1 MQQLNE
7 KWIKASILGTIWA
20 ASEIVLGSF
29 LHNLRI
35 PFSGNILTAIGLVI
49 LISASYKWREKGIF
63 WRAGVI
69 CALLKTMSPS
79 AVILGPFI
87 SILSEAFLLE
97 FATRMFGRTFA
108 GFILGSILAMS
119 WNLFHKIVKMVIF
132 YGSNIIEV
140 YTNLMQ
146 YVEEQI
152 GFQFNAVWTPLF
164 FLLVIQILFGT
175 LAALTGIRTGLEAEK
190 NKIAYQFS
198 DKEVDF
204 RLSIESGTFTHSIV
218 WMTAN
223 VILMIG
229 ALIAASRINFGIWVV
244 LIGVIVVI
252 WSVRYQRA
260 LRQLVRPKIWI
271 FFVLTTMI
279 TALVFTRLHS
289 DTKSLTEAI
298 IIGVEMNLRAILLI
312 MGFSVL
318 GTELYN
324 PKIRNWFAGSYFNQV
339 PVALQLSLESLPS
352 MIAHTPELKTII
364 KNPTLF
370 VYQIMAFADFRLK
383 ELNMRKKQR
392 GKIYIVTGDIGA
404 GKTSC
409 LKKTITGLKQNNISV
424 SGIICE
430 RVLAGNDTAGYN
442 LADISSGTR
451 WPFLSKTG
459 NKAQAKVGS
468 YFIDDASF
476 KTGEKL
482 FRKCTTDVIVFDEI
496 GKLELRG
503 DGWAKSL
510 KYILSTNYNCLIL
523 TLRKEI
529 INELINEFQ
538 LQTAVVYD
546 IQEMECDDIALKIQE
561 LITAEND

>member
-35 PFSGNILTAIGLVI
+35 PFSGNILTAIGIVI
-49 LISASYKWREKGIF
+49 LISASYKWRDKGIF

-97 FATRMFGRTFA
+97 LSTRMLGRSFA

-132 YGSNIIEV
+132 YGSNIIDV

-146 YVEEQI
+146 YIEGQI

-198 DKEVDF
+198 DKELDF
-204 RLSIESGTFTHSIV
+204 RLSIDSGTFTHSIV
-218 WMTAN
+218 WMTIN
-223 VILMIG
+223 LILMTG
-229 ALIAASRINFGIWVV
+229 ALIAANHINFGIWVV
-244 LIGVIVVI
+244 LIGAIVVS
-252 WSVRYQRA
+252 WSLRYQRA
-260 LRQLVRPKIWI
+260 LKQLVRPKIWI

-289 DTKSLTEAI
+289 DSKSLTEAI

-370 VYQIMAFADFRLK
+370 VYQIMAFADFRLN
-383 ELNMRKKQR
+383 ELNKRKEQR
-392 GKIYIVTGDIGA
+392 GKICIVTGDIGA
-404 GKTSC
+404 GKTAC
-409 LKKTITGLKQNNISV
+409 LKKTISGLKQNNISV

-430 RVLAGNDTAGYN
+430 RIIAGNDTIGYDVV
-442 LADISSGTR
+442 DISTGTR

-459 NKAQAKVGS
+459 ENTQAKVGS
-468 YFIDDASF
+468 YFINDSSF
-476 KTGEKL
+476 KIGEKR
-482 FRKCTTDVIVFDEI
+482 FRKCNTDVIVFDEI
-496 GKLELRG
+496 GKLELAG

-510 KYILSTNYNCLIL
+510 KHTLNTDYNCLLL
-523 TLRKEI
+523 TLRKDI
-529 INELINEFQ
+529 LDELINEFH
-538 LQTAVVYD
+538 LQTALVFNVQKMD
-546 IQEMECDDIALKIQE
+546 CNDLTQKIQE
-561 LITAEND
+561 LITVEND